1 MRNGLIPRLTTLLL
15 AMALVLIISGP
26 APAEKAPG
34 KTLEKIEAVGGKD
47 EFPNANYIVIESLS
61 ETEYQLDGRLVSTT
75 YELNKILTAKGKN
88 SLGEEHIPYF
98 KAYDSVIVN
107 FARVIKSDGEII
119 EVPEDHIKDVS
130 SAMAEMMNI
139 YMPDAREKVISF
151 KGLQVGDCIEYKY
164 TEDVF
169 HAYMDSAF
177 DGVDIFQYTEPL
189 LYRKNII
196 TGPEEMPL
204 NFAVKN
210 GEVNFEKEKHDGKI
224 TYTWW
229 AENQPAIVTEPA
241 MPSLLEIA
249 PTLYCSTLESWKEI
263 SRWWCEIAE
272 EKMVVNDSM
281 RLVIDS
287 LTAGKSKDEAIASV
301 YHYVAQK
308 VRYMGLGTGKKQGL
322 EPKPAVETF
331 ETKYGVCRDVATLMT
346 AMLREANIE
355 ADIVL
360 TMMGSKV
367 EKEIPGIRFNHAIV
381 AIKDDQ
387 GGYYFSDPT
396 IENLPTL
403 FPSLEQEQNI
413 LICTKEGRDL
423 EITPHQSAEENLGQ
437 ISANSRLTP
446 EGSFVSDV
454 VITSNAFY
462 DMILRSITKSMPEKQ
477 VNMMLGQI
485 LQSVYPGAKLSYLE
499 ISDPEDLDMP
509 MTMKFGYKINDY
521 ALEAGDYLLVKM
533 PISTGVFEIVSM
545 FVLES
550 AKLPE
555 RQHPWNLGFTY
566 GAVEDEVLTLP
577 EGYELKAYP
586 ADQLEKYDHSLY
598 ETAYS
603 SYSIP
608 EPQSGQLSLKFQK
621 KFLVD
626 KKQMSPEE
634 YGQFLKVLQAKDK
647 SSRGEIILE
656 KKDI

>member
-1 MRNGLIPRLTTLLL
+1 MTLFL
-15 AMALVLIISGP
+15 ALAILMTISGP
-26 APAEKAPG
+26 TLAEKAS
-34 KTLEKIEAVGGKD
+34 KDVLDKIEAVGGK
-47 EFPNANYIVIESLS
+47 EEYPNANYIVIESLS
-61 ETEYQLDGRLVSTT
+61 ETEYQLDGRLISTT
-75 YELNKILTAKGKN
+75 YELKKILTAKGKN
-88 SLGEEHIPYF
+88 MLGEEHIPYF

-107 FARVIKSDGEII
+107 FARVIKADGEII
-119 EVPEDHIKDVS
+119 EAPEDNIKDVS
-130 SAMAEMMNI
+130 SAMGEAMNI
-139 YMPDAREKVISF
+139 YMPDAREKVVSF
-151 KGLQVGDCIEYKY
+151 KGLQVGDCIEYQY
-164 TEDVF
+164 VEDLF
-169 HAYMDSAF
+169 HAPMDSAF
-177 DGVDIFQYTEPL
+177 DGMDIFQYTEPL

-210 GEVNFEKEKHDGKI
+210 GKVNFEKEKHDGKI

-229 AENQPAIVTEPA
+229 TENQPAIVTEPS
-241 MPSLLEIA
+241 MPSLLEIV
-249 PTLYCSTLESWKEI
+249 PTMYCSTLESWEEI
-263 SRWWCEIAE
+263 SRWWCGMAE
-272 EKMVVNDSM
+272 ERMVVNDSLRM
-281 RLVIDS
+281 IIDS
-287 LTAGKSKDEAIASV
+287 LTAGKSKEEAVASV

-331 ETKYGVCRDVATLMT
+331 ATKYGVCRDVATLMT

-360 TMMGSKV
+360 TMMGAKV
-367 EKEIPGIRFNHAIV
+367 DREIPGIRFNHAIV
-381 AIKDDQ
+381 AIKDGQ

-403 FPSLEQEQNI
+403 FPSIEQEQNI

-423 EITPHQSAEENLGQ
+423 EITPHQPAEENLGQ

-446 EGSFVSDV
+446 DGSFVSDV
-454 VITSNAFY
+454 VMTSNAFY

-477 VNMMLGQI
+477 VNMMLSQI

-499 ISDPEDLDMP
+499 LSDPEDLDAP

-634 YGQFLKVLQAKDK
+634 YKEFLKVLQARDK

>member
-15 AMALVLIISGP
+15 ALVLLMVVPSQ
-26 APAEKAPG
+26 AVAEEASKDV
-34 KTLEKIEAVGGKD
+34 LEKIEAVGD
-47 EFPNANYIVIESLS
+47 TEEYPNANYIIIESVS
-61 ETEYQLDGRLVSTT
+61 ETEYKRDGQYVSTT
-75 YELNKILTAKGKN
+75 YELKKILTVKGKN
-88 SLGEEHIPYF
+88 QLAEEHIPYF
-98 KAYDSVIVN
+98 KAYDSVIVDY
-107 FARVIKSDGEII
+107 ARVIKSDGEVI
-119 EVPEDHIKDVS
+119 EVPEDNIKDVS

-139 YMPDAREKVISF
+139 YMPDAREIVISF
-151 KGLQVGDCIEYKY
+151 KGLQVGDCIEYGY
-164 TEDVF
+164 TEDLF
-169 HAYMDSAF
+169 QPPMDSAF

-189 LYRKNII
+189 LYRKNTI

-210 GEVNFEKEKHDGKI
+210 GEVNFEKNKHDGKI

-229 AENQPAIVTEPA
+229 AENQPAIVAEPA
-241 MPSLLEIA
+241 MPSLLEIV
-249 PTLYCSTLESWKEI
+249 PTMYCSTLGSWEEI
-263 SRWWCEIAE
+263 SRWWCGMAE
-272 EKMVVNDSM
+272 ARMVVNDSL
-281 RLVIDS
+281 RIVIDS
-287 LTAGKSKDEAIASV
+287 LTADKTKGEAIASV

-322 EPKPAVETF
+322 DPKPATETF
-331 ETKYGVCRDVATLMT
+331 ATKYGVCRDVATLMT
-346 AMLREANIE
+346 AMLREADIE

-360 TMMGSKV
+360 TMMGAKID
-367 EKEIPGIRFNHAIV
+367 KEIPGIRFNHAIV

-403 FPSLEQEQNI
+403 FPSMEQEQDI

-423 EITPHQSAEENLGQ
+423 EITPHQPAEENLGQ
-437 ISANSRLTP
+437 ISANSRLNP
-446 EGSFVSDV
+446 DGNFVSDV
-454 VITSNAFY
+454 VLTSNAFY

-477 VNMMLGQI
+477 VNMMMSQV

-499 ISDPEDLDMP
+499 ISDPEDLESP

-533 PISTGVFEIVSM
+533 PVSTGVFEIVSM

-550 AKLPE
+550 AKLPD

-586 ADQLEKYDHSLY
+586 VDQLEKYDHSLY

-634 YGQFLKVLQAKDK
+634 YKEFLKVLQAKDK